1 MRLQGI
7 IGGLCCPDCAPR
19 SGSAVPQGLGDIVI
33 YQGKAYE
40 RSVLCTP
47 KSGSFYNYTPPA
59 ECYTQT
65 APSPAP
71 APSPTPT
78 PPPAVVAPSPTPT
91 AHYIPP
97 SPTPTP
103 APAPI
108 PQTWVG
114 SASGTSPQVFTD
126 DTAPA
131 PVAQQKIETVFS
143 PIATGAAP
151 AVIAP
156 SSDSGSAG
164 GAAPNI
170 SLDVAPPQVESS
182 VPWGWIAALAAGAF
196 VLSNNSRSSNR
207 GQHRRKS

>member
-1 MRLQGI
+1 MVSRCGCDWFSRRFARKEAKNASPRQTPFTRSKTQVRLQDI

-19 SGSAVPQGLGDIVI
+19 SGLAGAASYVHWNI
-33 YQGKAYE
+33 
-40 RSVLCTP
+40 
-47 KSGSFYNYTPPA
+47 YTPSLP
-59 ECYTQT
+59 TN
-65 APSPAP
+65 
-71 APSPTPT
+71 SPTT
-78 PPPAVVAPSPTPT
+78 GAGAISSANPAQPIAPQS
-91 AHYIPP
+91 
-97 SPTPTP
+97 
-103 APAPI
+103 
-108 PQTWVG
+108 WVG
-114 SASGTSPQVFTD
+114 AASGAAPQVFTD

-131 PVAQQKIETVFS
+131 PIAQQKIETVFS

-182 VPWGWIAALAAGAF
+182 VPWGLIAALAAGAF

-207 GQHRRKS
+207 GIHRRKS